1 MLSFPISYYSDLT
14 IKKNLLSVRSS
25 RFICNTIGQIIPA
38 ISLLALG
45 YVESDNPILAIGI
58 LVVAVASNMAI
69 YCGHH
74 VNHMDLSPNF
84 AGALMGC
91 TNAIANICSII
102 APLVAGAIVTE
113 KVCVVFYFKFHYLFY
128 SLIF

>member
-1 MLSFPISYYSDLT
+1 M
-14 IKKNLLSVRSS
+14 
-25 RFICNTIGQIIPA
+25 
-38 ISLLALG
+38 SLVALG
-45 YVESDNPILAIGI
+45 YVQSDNPILAVGI

-84 AGALMGC
+84 AGPLMGC

-102 APLVAGAIVTE
+102 APLVAGAIVQE
-113 KVCVVFYFKFHYLFY
+113 KVCILLYFLIHLLIKYKSLFY
-128 SLIF
+128 